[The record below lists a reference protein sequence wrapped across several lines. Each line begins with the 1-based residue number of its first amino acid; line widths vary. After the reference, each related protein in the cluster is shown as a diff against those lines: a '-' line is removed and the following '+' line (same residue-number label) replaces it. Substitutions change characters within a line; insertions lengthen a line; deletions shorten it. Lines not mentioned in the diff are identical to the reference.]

1 MPYYLA
7 LEPAEED
14 AWFYPCATLVC
25 LTTEQSDVLKL
36 EILTK
41 WERLCSLRP
50 AVYF

>member
-1 MPYYLA
+1 MPYCLA

-14 AWFYPCATLVC
+14 ACLYPCATPVG
-25 LTTEQSDVLKL
+25 LTTEQSNVLKL

-41 WERLCSLRP
+41 WEHLCSLRP